1 MEANQK
7 IEREA
12 KHLLKE
18 IEEELEALAPQ
29 RTATIV
35 RYIVMDKS

>member
-1 MEANQK
+1 MEANHK

-12 KHLLKE
+12 KQSLKE

-35 RYIVMDKS
+35 RYTVMNKS